1 MTPSLAA
8 EPPMV
13 LMQLA
18 QDAGPMGALSS
29 FMPIL
34 LVVGIFY
41 FMVIRPQNQAKDEHQ
56 KMLSSLKKGD
66 EVVTDG
72 GLIAAVVEV
81 GDGFFRLEIAPA
93 VIAKVALD
101 AVRARRK
108 AAGEAA

>member
-41 FMVIRPQNQAKDEHQ
+41 FM
-56 KMLSSLKKGD
+56 
-66 EVVTDG
+66 
-72 GLIAAVVEV
+72 
-81 GDGFFRLEIAPA
+81 EIG
-93 VIAKVALD
+93 
-101 AVRARRK
+101 RASCRERV
-108 AAGEAA
+108 